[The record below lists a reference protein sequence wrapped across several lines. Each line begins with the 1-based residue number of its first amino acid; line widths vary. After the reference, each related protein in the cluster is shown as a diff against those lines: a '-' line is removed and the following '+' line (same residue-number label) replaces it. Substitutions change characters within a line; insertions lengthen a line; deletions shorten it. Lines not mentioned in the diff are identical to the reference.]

1 MWSSKKLLRVVIKLP
16 TLNAPLL
23 IESASHSYYPT
34 LMQRGFIT
42 TSSIN
47 HSVNPITYKR
57 FADNYFQLT
66 YE

>member
-1 MWSSKKLLRVVIKLP
+1 
-16 TLNAPLL
+16 
-23 IESASHSYYPT
+23 
-34 LMQRGFIT
+34 MQRGFIT